1 MPQRFRTKLGLELI
15 IPITLIFGVTI
26 FLTLRDGAWMA
37 VAIQLLTYV
46 GIGCMLYQ
54 TWYIIDGEE
63 LQIRVWFFRYPK
75 IHIADIRSVKRTKI
89 PISAPAAS
97 LDRLAIRYGKMG
109 YQLISPQDK
118 TAFVQALLKINP
130 AIETD
135 VVSHSFTQRTQ

>member
-1 MPQRFRTKLGLELI
+1 
-15 IPITLIFGVTI
+15 
-26 FLTLRDGAWMA
+26 LRDGAWMA

-75 IHIADIRSVKRTKI
+75 IQIADIRSVKRTKI